1 MHAGASH
8 AVDSNDMAFQMA
20 GIGAVRAAFDK
31 ANPIVLQPVMKVEI
45 LIPEEFQGTVIGGIN
60 KRKGTIQD
68 SETDDG
74 TTTIV
79 AEVPLND
86 MFGYSSE
93 LRSQT
98 QGKGEFSMEYMRHE
112 PVMPQAQQE
121 LMKAYQESKNKK

>member
-1 MHAGASH
+1 
-8 AVDSNDMAFQMA
+8 MAFQMA

-31 ANPIVLQPVMKVEI
+31 ANPIVLQPVMTVEI
-45 LIPEEFQGTVIGGIN
+45 LIPDEFQGTVIGGIN

-98 QGKGEFSMEYMRHE
+98 QGKGEFSMEYTRHE

-121 LMKAYQESKNKK
+121 LMKAFQESKNKK